1 MKTLKIDFYGSE
13 EAISV
18 FKSFLENNQ
27 MSLENENAED
37 LSEIDSDDWLKK
49 IKFKE
54 KKATIRTSS
63 FEYNKIENI
72 SEFLSGLAE
81 ENPDIG
87 FEGEIEIEPNKKEK
101 YEVLIRFSSDVGLQD
116 LLWNEIKNEE
126 YEEDYFSYDIDDDY
140 GYNDDQY

>member
-13 EAISV
+13 DAISV

-37 LSEIDSDDWLKK
+37 LSDIDSDDWLKK

-54 KKATIRTSS
+54 KKATIKTSS
-63 FEYNKIENI
+63 FEYNQIENI

>member
-13 EAISV
+13 DAISV

-37 LSEIDSDDWLKK
+37 LSDIDSDDWLKK

-54 KKATIRTSS
+54 KKATIKTSS
-63 FEYNKIENI
+63 FEYNQIENI

-81 ENPDIG
+81 ENQGNRADHRLFPEEVHIILIVHTG
-87 FEGEIEIEPNKKEK
+87 FICTGT
-101 YEVLIRFSSDVGLQD
+101 V
-116 LLWNEIKNEE
+116 
-126 YEEDYFSYDIDDDY
+126 
-140 GYNDDQY
+140 